1 MARKILKEVMFEEDE
16 FEVCVTCGELTTVKK
31 TDNVVF
37 RSGYV
42 EGAGQLCFKC
52 SQTKKMHKTG
62 NYGDNEWQRYA

>member
-16 FEVCVTCGELTTVKK
+16 FGICIRCGELTTVKK

-52 SQTKKMHKTG
+52 SQTKKLHKTG
-62 NYGDNEWQRYA
+62 NYGDNEWTRYG